1 MNLAR
6 NPARRL
12 GRGQPPLMRQ
22 FWLHRSLRQR
32 QEAGEEDGV
41 GNTESPLTESGES
54 APDDQT

>member
-1 MNLAR
+1 MR

-32 QEAGEEDGV
+32 QEAGPEEGATS
-41 GNTESPLTESGES
+41 NESELTESGEA